1 MNISLQYFITVVQ
14 EQSLA
19 RAAEKLYISP
29 QNLSNHIRRLEKQYG
44 VLFTRA
50 PRFHLTMVGEALVRT
65 AQQIGILE
73 QGLAVQLDEIKHDK
87 QGHLRIGVH
96 STRSRILMP
105 NILQRFWSDYP
116 DVTIDFFYQDMFSNE
131 RMLLNGDIDFF
142 FGVDPRSSPD
152 FMRIHLRNEPSYLIT
167 SKSTLR
173 SCGISPV
180 KDTIALRDLTKLDYV
195 LPPPISRFR
204 NKIDR
209 FCDTEGISLHILT
222 QISDFE
228 LQLLLAARSMCSCF
242 CPQMFLRRMEE
253 INRLSS
259 SENQLYAFRV
269 EHLDATTEL
278 SLVYHRLAYRSRIM
292 DAFINAFVKEFP
304 EEQPQQNAA
313 SKV

>member
-1 MNISLQYFITVVQ
+1 MNVSLLYFMTVVQ

-50 PRFHLTMVGEALVRT
+50 PRFQLTMAGEALMRT
-65 AQQIGILE
+65 TQQISILE
-73 QGLAVQLDEIKHDK
+73 QGLSVQLDEIRQDK

-96 STRSRILMP
+96 STRSRLLMP

-116 DVTIDFFYQDMFSNE
+116 GVTIDFFYQDMFTNE
-131 RMLLNGDIDFF
+131 RMLLNGDIDIF

-152 FMRIHLRNEPSYLIT
+152 FARIHLRNKPSYLVT
-167 SKSTLR
+167 AESTLHSR
-173 SCGISPV
+173 GVTPVNGTISLEQLP
-180 KDTIALRDLTKLDYV
+180 KFDYV
-195 LPPPISRFR
+195 LPPQISRFR

-209 FCDTEGISLHILT
+209 FCDAEALSLPILT

-228 LQLLLAARSMCSCF
+228 LQLLLAARGMCTCF
-242 CPQMFLRRMEE
+242 CPQMFLRRMNE
-253 INRLSS
+253 INQLSPP
-259 SENQLYAFRV
+259 ENQLHAFRV
-269 EHLDATTEL
+269 ERLDATTEL

-292 DAFINAFVKEFP
+292 DAFIDAFVQEF
-304 EEQPQQNAA
+304 
-313 SKV
+313 